1 MSKPV
6 NDVRSTS
13 TDERYAGI
21 TFSGLISHALKQ
33 AKDAPDHGLPDAD
46 LRAPANM
53 SRDRA
58 ALLGFLRLLPANP
71 LGQTPGIPF
80 SVLSAELNGNRYN
93 AKRTARLRAALID
106 VKAQYASVI
115 GSYKGSRENAFVVLT
130 PTVVDRMMVTAL
142 AAEYEQESILHVD
155 ANRLAVLHYIETC
168 QEVTIG
174 IWAPVSNVERLDSWT
189 LACGQYYAVKSKH
202 SAFSVEYAIEK
213 GFIVPTVENLT
224 RPMLLQRQ
232 AD

>member
-6 NDVRSTS
+6 NDVRVTS

-21 TFSGLISHALKQ
+21 TFSGAIAHALKQ
-33 AKDAPDHGLPDAD
+33 AKAAPDHGLPDAD

-58 ALLGFLRLLPANP
+58 ALLGFLRLLPASP

-80 SVLSAELNGNRYN
+80 SVLSAEKVGNRYN
-93 AKRTARLRAALID
+93 AKRTANLRAALQD
-106 VKAQYASVI
+106 SGLQFTGVV
-115 GSYKGSRENAFVVLT
+115 GSYKGDRENGFVVLT

-155 ANRLAVLHYIETC
+155 AKRLAVLHYFETC
-168 QEVTIG
+168 QDVTIG
-174 IWAPVSNVERLDSWT
+174 IWASVSSVEGLDSWT
-189 LACGQYYAVKSKH
+189 LANGQYYAVRSKH
-202 SAFSVEYAIEK
+202 SKFSVEYAIEQ
-213 GFIVPTVENLT
+213 GFIAPTAENLT
-224 RPMLLQRQ
+224 RPALLQRQ
-232 AD
+232 AE